1 MAARSLKKPSPLHA
15 RFKTVLKDIRLVAFD
30 VDGVLTD
37 GTVKWIKGQ
46 GFTRRFTI
54 KDGYGIRL
62 LMQSGI
68 EVAICSGGAS
78 LDLKARIEWLK
89 IPHAHLGEED
99 KLSSIKMVCKKTRL
113 SLEQVAFIGDDLFD
127 IPALKAVRF
136 SATVPD
142 APIQVKAAVQA
153 MTETLG
159 GRGAGRELA
168 DAILIAQKKLK
179 I

>member
-1 MAARSLKKPSPLHA
+1 MPSRSLKKPSPFHN
-15 RFKTVLKDIRLVAFD
+15 RFKPILKDIRLVAFD

-62 LMQSGI
+62 LMQAGI
-68 EVAICSGGAS
+68 EVAIVSGGAS
-78 LDLKARIEWLK
+78 MDLKERIEWLK

-99 KLSSIKMVCKKTRL
+99 KLSSIKKVCKKTRL
-113 SLEQVAFIGDDLFD
+113 SIEQVAFIGDDLFD

-136 SATVPD
+136 SSTVPD
-142 APIQVKAAVQA
+142 APALVKMAVQS
-153 MTETLG
+153 MTDTLG
-159 GRGAGRELA
+159 GRGAGRELS
-168 DAILIAQKKLK
+168 DAILVAQGKLK
-179 I
+179 A